1 MQKIVTY
8 TTERALE
15 DANQYI
21 MDNDISDEDEKQN
34 LYLAALEF
42 CNARNNGYKYSFSKF
57 VDRPS
62 TKKMMDEF
70 TVDAQEEQRVPIEA
84 IFYDSEYRDVNA
96 ADKILYCINQLTDRE
111 EKILYERFVN
121 QKTLREVGNIYN
133 VTGDRIHQIEAK
145 ALRKLRHPSRSKLI
159 SYMLDYDNISFD
171 DFDEKFALMIDGK
184 YEPTYKRPNYHAKSE
199 LSNISEKIVIYT
211 KAELEA
217 KKKQQEKEAKINK
230 LLKDVKNIKKS
241 ERVKFLYQPDND
253 FDVICKTID
262 KLNDPYIARLSYLGI
277 MYNKKFFNL
286 RIGCQE
292 FGLEAHMEDN
302 ELVITGDSRIN
313 AMLKLPLY
321 SEGIEVI
328 INYIINNYDNF
339 DKFKEENNERKE

>member
-42 CNARNNGYKYSFSKF
+42 CNARKNGYKYSFSKF

-262 KLNDPYIARLSYLGI
+262 KLNDP
-277 MYNKKFFNL
+277 
-286 RIGCQE
+286 
-292 FGLEAHMEDN
+292 
-302 ELVITGDSRIN
+302 
-313 AMLKLPLY
+313 
-321 SEGIEVI
+321 
-328 INYIINNYDNF
+328 
-339 DKFKEENNERKE
+339 

>member
-1 MQKIVTY
+1 MQKIITY

-313 AMLKLPLY
+313 AMLQFPLY